1 MKVPAWVKF
10 IAILMVFKGGC
21 GIMQNVGNIN
31 SPKMLEFQEE
41 LIDEIS
47 DEIEEDIEE
56 ERERDLDEEE
66 EETISNEN
74 EEASEEVENIE
85 EDVVER
91 DSEESEDEGEEEE
104 DDDDDEIETIKEMLT
119 FSDYFKKWTVRFG
132 YIGLVVSFIS
142 IVAGIFLF
150 FPKQFTLK
158 LLYFSLGL
166 SIVVAIA
173 QYIIMSNDDGSGV
186 ITMFSGIGS
195 IMVGVFN
202 VIILLIVIANDKTV
216 FYPMEDD
223 Y

>member
-1 MKVPAWVKF
+1 MAIRPHSSPLTVKGEGTPILFLHSSLASKSQWEKASHVLCREYQTIACDLQGYGARKSVDKV
-10 IAILMVFKGGC
+10 
-21 GIMQNVGNIN
+21 
-31 SPKMLEFQEE
+31 
-41 LIDEIS
+41 
-47 DEIEEDIEE
+47 
-56 ERERDLDEEE
+56 
-66 EETISNEN
+66 
-74 EEASEEVENIE
+74 SEHF
-85 EDVVER
+85 R
-91 DSEESEDEGEEEE
+91 L
-104 DDDDDEIETIKEMLT
+104 DDEIETIKEMLT